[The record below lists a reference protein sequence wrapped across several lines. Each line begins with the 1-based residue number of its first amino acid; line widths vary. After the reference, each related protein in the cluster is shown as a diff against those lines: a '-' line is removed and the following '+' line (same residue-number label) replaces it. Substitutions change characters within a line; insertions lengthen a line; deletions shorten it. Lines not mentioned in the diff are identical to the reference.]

1 MKPKMSEHVK
11 KPYIKP
17 EVVQY
22 GTIEALT
29 SGGTGSKAD
38 AGGFSLAS

>member
-1 MKPKMSEHVK
+1 MKPMTEHLK
-11 KPYIKP
+11 KPYTKP

-29 SGGTGSKAD
+29 SGGGTLKAD
-38 AGGFSLAS
+38 AAGLSTAS

>member
-1 MKPKMSEHVK
+1 MKPNTSEHLK
-11 KPYIKP
+11 KPYTKP

-29 SGGTGSKAD
+29 SGGTGAKSD
-38 AGGFSLAS
+38 GGALSLAS